1 MKLEDEIHQ
10 KKFKSIEQ
18 KLLLNI
24 FYTNNWLRTKHDS
37 AFKQLDLTEQQYNV
51 LRILRGQY
59 PKPCNLKLIK
69 ERMLDK
75 MSDTSRIIDKLF
87 KKELVERTQCSDDR
101 RNVDILISEK
111 GMELINSLDYV
122 DENIHHLFK
131 TLTKEEIEVLNNL
144 LDKIRD

>member
-37 AFKQLDLTEQQYNV
+37 VFKQLDLTEQQYNV
-51 LRILRGQY
+51 LRILRGQF

-75 MSDTSRIIDKLF
+75 MSDTSRIIDKLL

-122 DENIHHLFK
+122 DENIYHLFK
-131 TLTKEEIEVLNNL
+131 TLTKEDIEVLNNL

>member
-1 MKLEDEIHQ
+1 M
-10 KKFKSIEQ
+10 
-18 KLLLNI
+18 LNI

-37 AFKQLDLTEQQYNV
+37 VFKQLDLTEQQYNV
-51 LRILRGQY
+51 LRILRGQF

-75 MSDTSRIIDKLF
+75 MSDTSRIIDKLL
-87 KKELVERTQCSDDR
+87 KKELVERTQCFDDR

-111 GMELINSLDYV
+111 GMVLINSLDYV
-122 DENIHHLFK
+122 DENIYYLFK
-131 TLTKEEIEVLNNL
+131 TLTKEDIEVLNNL